1 MKLIKKITDMT
12 PQDKKMFLEAT
23 KQSMKREHGIEWAD
37 IERKIQDEIDATFD
51 DDKFAKM
58 DPDFAIDAAY
68 ARKYF
73 EWDKKHE
80 KPSLVDYILW
90 STWFVTK
97 SEYVEF

>member
-1 MKLIKKITDMT
+1 
-12 PQDKKMFLEAT
+12 
-23 KQSMKREHGIEWAD
+23 
-37 IERKIQDEIDATFD
+37 
-51 DDKFAKM
+51 M
-58 DPDFAIDAAY
+58 DPDFTIDAAY

-90 STWFVTK
+90 STWLVTK

>member
-1 MKLIKKITDMT
+1 MIKKMSDMT
-12 PQDKKMFLEAT
+12 SHDKKLFLEAT
-23 KQSMKREHGIEWAD
+23 KQAMKREHGVEWAD

-51 DDKFAKM
+51 DTRFAKM
-58 DPDFAIDAAY
+58 DPDAAIDAAY

-80 KPSLVDYILW
+80 KPSLVDYMLW
-90 STWFVTK
+90 SSWFVTK